1 MIKFTYKKKPKKNS
15 PTLNTNAFFFIYQFQ
30 MYLLHH
36 EMYQNTFES
45 HPFQKNLLDHLM
57 MADRNYHSIH
67 FLNRLTS
74 ESDIP
79 VRINC
84 IKY

>member
-45 HPFQKNLLDHLM
+45 HPFQKKSTGSSNDGRSQL
-57 MADRNYHSIH
+57 S
-67 FLNRLTS
+67 
-74 ESDIP
+74 
-79 VRINC
+79 
-84 IKY
+84 